1 MVLAAKAA
9 VDGNWFEALLVAV
22 DLMKGFFET
31 PGNESNQIICLTDLA
46 TPIPKIRKKLVEHFK
61 RMCEL
66 TRCSVVIGGP
76 QCKTPSRLNSL
87 VFITKWMKTLELV
100 DDNPNYLM
108 ARELSQISNT
118 FFCNFKLAQHLF
130 LGLRYHQM
138 QPWNVPLTVGTKLMF
153 CVQTCRI
160 MKECTVKM
168 RVNTNQVI
176 QETWCVSTLKLN
188 SAGCFYVGFE
198 GFWRKTAQ

>member
-1 MVLAAKAA
+1 MILAAKAA
-9 VDGNWFEALLVAV
+9 VDGNWFEPLLVAV
-22 DLMKGFFET
+22 DLTKGFCET

-46 TPIPKIRKKLVEHFK
+46 TAIPKIRKKLMQHFK

-66 TRCSVVIGGP
+66 TRCNVVVGGP
-76 QCKTPSRLNSL
+76 RCKTPSRLNSPFFL
-87 VFITKWMKTLELV
+87 TKWKKTLELV

-153 CVQTCRI
+153 CVQTSRI
-160 MKECTVKM
+160 MKECTLKM
-168 RVNTNQVI
+168 RQNTDQVI
-176 QETWCVSTLKLN
+176 EETWCVCILKLN
-188 SAGCFYVGFE
+188 SVGWFYVDFE
-198 GFWRKTAQ
+198 GFWQKTAR